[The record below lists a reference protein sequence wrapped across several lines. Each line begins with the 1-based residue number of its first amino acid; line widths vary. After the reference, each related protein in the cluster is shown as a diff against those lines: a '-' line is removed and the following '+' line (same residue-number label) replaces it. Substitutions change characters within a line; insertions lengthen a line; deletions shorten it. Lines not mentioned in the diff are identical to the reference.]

1 MLGIVSQTVERRVHV
16 PCSRE
21 EDIRLSLRQ
30 MFQSFS
36 AVLGCGLLLM
46 PSLAP
51 AEEPLNPAV
60 TLCLQPLG
68 DYDKSMLKASAK
80 GVEYV
85 YGFQVEIRP
94 ALKMPKQAWYSPRKR
109 YRAEILLDY
118 LRDDV
123 LPRTA
128 CTFIVGFTSHDIST
142 TKDEHKDWGI
152 LGLGEVGGVA
162 AVVSS
167 KRTHKRLK
175 KPHTAIRRTVKVV
188 NHEIGHVMGLP
199 HVKGEGCL
207 MNDAEGTVGTVD
219 LENGLLCQPTIDFI
233 EKHRGYRMPKLGKFD
248 WEHVEP

>member
-1 MLGIVSQTVERRVHV
+1 MMASCVAPFFAFTLLFM
-16 PCSRE
+16 PCAAS
-21 EDIRLSLRQ
+21 
-30 MFQSFS
+30 
-36 AVLGCGLLLM
+36 
-46 PSLAP
+46 

-60 TLCLQPLG
+60 TLCMQPLG
-68 DYDKSMLKASAK
+68 EYDKSMLKASAK
-80 GVEYV
+80 GVEYL
-85 YGFQVEIRP
+85 YGFKVEIRP
-94 ALKMPKQAWYSPRKR
+94 ALKMPKKAWYSPRKR
-109 YRAEILLDY
+109 YRAEVLLDY

-123 LPRTA
+123 WPRTE

-175 KPHTAIRRTVKVV
+175 KPHTATRRVVKVV

-207 MNDAEGTVGTVD
+207 MNDAEGTVDTVD

-233 EKHRGYRMPKLGKFD
+233 EKHRGYRIPRLVDFN
-248 WEHVEP
+248 WEIIQP